1 MQGITMKRTD
11 LQVRHDIQDE
21 LAWDPNLSA
30 RNIGVW
36 VTDGIATLSGN
47 VATQLE
53 KSAAEIQSARP
64 KRDAYASRLAAGTAG
79 STGLG
84 SSPCRR
90 Q

>member
-53 KSAAEIQSARP
+53 KSAAEV
-64 KRDAYASRLAAGTAG
+64 AAWRIPGIEG
-79 STGLG
+79 LESELSVDPPSKSTVANT
-84 SSPCRR
+84 SNV
-90 Q
+90 